1 MLQFSIG
8 HFYFLPSV
16 YDFAESATYL
26 ILVIVI
32 LYFKIAFHS
41 YAALGFQS
49 IAVKPTK
56 FTSCHMA
63 ASNQNGAGGTCAGMG
78 NGAWPE
84 IDVEGSG
91 IMVDPP
97 STGADTV
104 VVGVAAP
111 CGGKCL
117 PPPWPH
123 LQPQKGG
130 YEPSSLG
137 SKCPLPP
144 PPKGI
149 PRLLPPAL

>member
-1 MLQFSIG
+1 
-8 HFYFLPSV
+8 
-16 YDFAESATYL
+16 
-26 ILVIVI
+26 
-32 LYFKIAFHS
+32 
-41 YAALGFQS
+41 
-49 IAVKPTK
+49 
-56 FTSCHMA
+56 MA

-123 LQPQKGG
+123 PQPQKGVM
-130 YEPSSLG
+130 SHLVLG
-137 SKCPLPP
+137 QNVPYHPLQRAYHAFYLQLY
-144 PPKGI
+144 KEI
-149 PRLLPPAL
+149 AQSAE

>member
-63 ASNQNGAGGTCAGMG
+63 ASNLNGAGGTCAGMG

-111 CGGKCL
+111 
-117 PPPWPH
+117 
-123 LQPQKGG
+123 
-130 YEPSSLG
+130 
-137 SKCPLPP
+137 

-149 PRLLPPAL
+149 PHLLPPAL

>member
-1 MLQFSIG
+1 M
-8 HFYFLPSV
+8 V
-16 YDFAESATYL
+16 
-26 ILVIVI
+26 
-32 LYFKIAFHS
+32 
-41 YAALGFQS
+41 
-49 IAVKPTK
+49 
-56 FTSCHMA
+56 
-63 ASNQNGAGGTCAGMG
+63 ASNQNGAGGTCAGTG

-111 CGGKCL
+111 CSGKCL
-117 PPPWPH
+117 PPTWPH
-123 LQPQKGG
+123 PQPQKGG

-149 PRLLPPAL
+149 PPLLPPAL

>member
-1 MLQFSIG
+1 
-8 HFYFLPSV
+8 
-16 YDFAESATYL
+16 
-26 ILVIVI
+26 
-32 LYFKIAFHS
+32 
-41 YAALGFQS
+41 
-49 IAVKPTK
+49 
-56 FTSCHMA
+56 MA
-63 ASNQNGAGGTCAGMG
+63 ASNQNGAGGTCAGVG